1 MVCCCDFSGKVPAV
15 GCVDDVLDEHTEFAS
30 FFAFVHHFLNSFA
43 HINHF
48 RALWNVSVKMPRFKD
63 GFKRGMV
70 NATFDDAMVHAGWYD
85 QATTKNSR
93 QIIKEHESFFDGLSD
108 IDGLKRERT
117 EQQMR
122 DAIAKG
128 TLMKDLQWVP
138 VKKDDLFFIEAGT
151 IHAIGAGALVAEI
164 QENSNLTYRLYDY
177 DRVGKDGKKREL
189 HIGTKTD
196 VTRLISARMAT
207 EFERGL
213 YYGKN
218 E

>member
-15 GCVDDVLDEHTEFAS
+15 GCVDDVLDEHPEFAS

-93 QIIKEHESFFDGLSD
+93 QIMVI
-108 IDGLKRERT
+108 
-117 EQQMR
+117 
-122 DAIAKG
+122 
-128 TLMKDLQWVP
+128 
-138 VKKDDLFFIEAGT
+138 
-151 IHAIGAGALVAEI
+151 
-164 QENSNLTYRLYDY
+164 
-177 DRVGKDGKKREL
+177 
-189 HIGTKTD
+189 
-196 VTRLISARMAT
+196 
-207 EFERGL
+207 
-213 YYGKN
+213 
-218 E
+218 